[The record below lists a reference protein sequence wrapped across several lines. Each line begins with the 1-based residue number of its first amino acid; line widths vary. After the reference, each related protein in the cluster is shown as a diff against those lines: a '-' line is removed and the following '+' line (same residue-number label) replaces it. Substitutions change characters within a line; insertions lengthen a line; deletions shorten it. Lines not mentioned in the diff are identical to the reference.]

1 MNDIQTLHNKS
12 QQFIQDKIES
22 LKENL
27 DNDLLD
33 LDCEIAKIKQRKKR
47 LQRDCKDKIAQ
58 CENEIQMNET
68 ILEHMTHTFEASSAK
83 DEDDYTKTI

>member
-1 MNDIQTLHNKS
+1 MNEIQTLHNKS

-33 LDCEIAKIKQRKKR
+33 LDCEIAKIKQKKKR
-47 LQRDCKDKIAQ
+47 LQKECKDKISQ

-68 ILEHMTHTFEASSAK
+68 ILEHMSKTMEASSAR
-83 DEDDYTKTI
+83 DEDELI